1 MTMSNLLLGG
11 TMPDQAP
18 LVNDVGTVNP
28 LMWCLIMIYIILAGL
43 TVMNM
48 LIGVLCEVVS
58 VVSAVEKEALAINFV
73 ESQLLQLMQRIGV
86 DVFENDRISM
96 QIFRELMELPDTVK
110 ALQGVGVDVIA
121 LFDYTEFFF
130 QSAKE
135 LSFPEFMD
143 VILQL
148 RGSNTATVK
157 DIVDLRKLVV
167 NEFDRFDVLVE
178 RLGVDSARRAEGF
191 SMRCGIT
198 PASKKKYKADSEG
211 EAGRQYG

>member
-11 TMPDQAP
+11 TMPDQEP

-73 ESQLLQLMQRIGV
+73 ESQLLQMMQRIGI
-86 DVFENDRISM
+86 DVFENDKISM
-96 QIFRELMELPDTVK
+96 QTFHELMELPETVK

-121 LFDYTEFFF
+121 LFDYTEFVF
-130 QSAKE
+130 QSSQE

-178 RLGVDSARRAEGF
+178 RLGVDSAGRAEGF
-191 SMRCGIT
+191 SARCGIKPT
-198 PASKKKYKADSEG
+198 AKLKLA
-211 EAGRQYG
+211 R